1 MKKLDVL
8 SLIREKKRA
17 LKGKKYLVGKY
28 ILDNYQEAA
37 FATVAG
43 LAKKT
48 GVSKATILRF
58 ATDLG
63 FEGYQQLQQ
72 AIRSTVQR
80 ELTTIDRLK
89 EYNQHLGK
97 EGNAAIRVLL
107 NDIRNLEDTLHG
119 LDPEK
124 LDNIIS
130 KIIKAD
136 RIIILAVGKVST
148 LAHLMQLTFSQILD
162 NVVVITS
169 SSYLAYQEL
178 AKCGSDSLIIGFGFP
193 RYPRE
198 TVEFLKAARREGMTV
213 LSITDSE
220 LSPLVEYSD
229 HVLVTKVKIVSHIDS
244 YVAPLS
250 VIQAIA
256 TCVSLRK
263 RDETLKRLKKM
274 ERLWKDYQVFH

>member
-1 MKKLDVL
+1 MKKPDVL

-37 FATVAG
+37 FATVAE

-97 EGNAAIRVLL
+97 EGNAAIKVLL
-107 NDIRNLEDTLHG
+107 SDIQNLEDTLHG
-119 LDPEK
+119 LDPEE
-124 LDNIIS
+124 LGNIVS
-130 KIIKAD
+130 NIIKAD
-136 RIIILAVGKVST
+136 RIIILVPIRS
-148 LAHLMQLTFSQILD
+148 
-162 NVVVITS
+162 
-169 SSYLAYQEL
+169 
-178 AKCGSDSLIIGFGFP
+178 
-193 RYPRE
+193 
-198 TVEFLKAARREGMTV
+198 
-213 LSITDSE
+213 
-220 LSPLVEYSD
+220 
-229 HVLVTKVKIVSHIDS
+229 
-244 YVAPLS
+244 
-250 VIQAIA
+250 
-256 TCVSLRK
+256 
-263 RDETLKRLKKM
+263 
-274 ERLWKDYQVFH
+274 

>member
-1 MKKLDVL
+1 MKTLDVL
-8 SLIREKKRA
+8 SLIREKKRV

-28 ILDNYQEAA
+28 ILDYYREAA
-37 FATVAG
+37 FATVAE
-43 LAKKT
+43 LARKT

-63 FEGYQQLQQ
+63 FEGYQQFQQ
-72 AIRSTVQR
+72 AIQGRVQR

-97 EGNAAIRVLL
+97 EGNAGIKVLL
-107 NDIRNLEDTLHG
+107 SDIQNLEDTLRG
-119 LDPEK
+119 LDPK
-124 LDNIIS
+124 GLDKIIS
-130 KIIKAD
+130 RITKAD
-136 RIIILAVGKVST
+136 RILILAVGKVST
-148 LAHLMQLTFSQILD
+148 LARLMQLIFSQILD
-162 NVVVITS
+162 NVVAITS

-178 AKCGSDSLIIGFGFP
+178 AKCGSNSLIIGFGFP

-198 TVEFLKAARREGMTV
+198 TVEFLRAAHREGMTV

-229 HVLVTKVKIVSHIDS
+229 HVLVTKVKLVSHIDS

-256 TCVSLRK
+256 TCISLEK
-263 RDETLKRLKKM
+263 RDKTLKQLKKM

>member
-1 MKKLDVL
+1 MRKLDVL
-8 SLIREKKRA
+8 SLIREKGRA
-17 LKGKKYLVGKY
+17 LTGKKYLIGKY

-37 FATVAG
+37 FATVAE

-48 GVSKATILRF
+48 GVSKTTVLRF
-58 ATDLG
+58 ATGLG
-63 FEGYQQLQQ
+63 FKGYQQLQQ
-72 AIRSTVQR
+72 ALQGRVQR

-97 EGNAAIRVLL
+97 EGNAAIKVLL
-107 NDIRNLEDTLHG
+107 SDIQNLEDTLHG
-119 LDPEK
+119 LDVER

-136 RIIILAVGKVST
+136 RIIILATGKVST
-148 LAHLMQLTFSQILD
+148 LAHLMQLIFSQILD
-162 NVVVITS
+162 NVVAITS

-178 AKCGSDSLIIGFGFP
+178 AKCGPDSLIIAFGFP

-198 TVEFLKAARREGMTV
+198 TVKFLKAAACEGMTV

-229 HVLVTKVKIVSHIDS
+229 HVLVTKVKLVSHIDS

-250 VIQAIA
+250 VIQSIA
-256 TCVSLRK
+256 TCVSLAK

>member
-8 SLIREKKRA
+8 LLIREKKRV

-37 FATVAG
+37 FATVAE

-72 AIRSTVQR
+72 AIQGTVQR

-107 NDIRNLEDTLHG
+107 NDIQNLEDTLHG
-119 LDPEK
+119 LDPES

-130 KIIKAD
+130 KIIKAN
-136 RIIILAVGKVST
+136 RIILLAVGKVST
-148 LAHLMQLTFSQILD
+148 LAHLMQLIFSQILD
-162 NVVVITS
+162 NVVAITS

-178 AKCGSDSLIIGFGFP
+178 AKCGPDSLIIGFGFP

-229 HVLVTKVKIVSHIDS
+229 HVLVTKVKLVSHIDS

>member
-263 RDETLKRLKKM
+263 RDETLKQLKKM